1 MTNDVKYHRHQS
13 HTCYY
18 NKFKTL
24 LSHLTLWYSLQV
36 IAECNHIYIL
46 KKIESLESL
55 TTI

>member
-18 NKFKTL
+18 NKTL